1 MLCYVVV
8 FVTNHVSYI
17 NQILCSCFSV
27 NAVDTQC
34 AAVGVVVV
42 AGVVAPVDAVIK
54 VLSGRV

>member
-1 MLCYVVV
+1 M
-8 FVTNHVSYI
+8 
-17 NQILCSCFSV
+17 FSV

-34 AAVGVVVV
+34 AAVYVIVV

>member
-1 MLCYVVV
+1 M
-8 FVTNHVSYI
+8 
-17 NQILCSCFSV
+17 FSV

-34 AAVGVVVV
+34 AAVCVVVV

>member
-1 MLCYVVV
+1 MLL
-8 FVTNHVSYI
+8 FLLLVTLVILTRFCVSV
-17 NQILCSCFSV
+17 FSV

-34 AAVGVVVV
+34 AAVCVVVVV